1 MPKLLQINVTSNWG
15 ATGKIAESI
24 ALAAQK
30 KGWECYTAYGR
41 MLNPSKTHLIKV
53 GNKIDTYIHYVYDRF
68 FDMEGCASVASTK
81 RLIKQI
87 DQLNP
92 DIVHLHNIHDH
103 FLNYKILF
111 GYLNHT
117 DIKVVWTFHDC
128 WAFTGHCY
136 HFVEYNCDKWKTCCN
151 VCPDRHKLCDRSKE
165 NFFLKKSLFLECKN
179 LTIVPCSHW
188 LSNIVK
194 ESFLKDKRIE
204 VIHNGVDLNI
214 FRPLKNTK
222 NRNNNVFR
230 IIAVSNVW
238 KAYKGLYDIFKLRE
252 ILPSEYEITM
262 VGLKKE
268 QLKDLP
274 NGIRGITR
282 TDNVQQLIELYNDS
296 DVLINPTYADTF
308 PTVNLESL
316 ACGTPVITYNTGG
329 SPEAVS
335 QQTGVVVE
343 QGDINGLANS
353 IVQMRDNPLSSEN
366 CRARAIDF
374 FDKEKCFNRYVLL
387 YESLCSE

>member
-1 MPKLLQINVTSNWG
+1 M
-15 ATGKIAESI
+15 
-24 ALAAQK
+24 
-30 KGWECYTAYGR
+30 
-41 MLNPSKTHLIKV
+41 
-53 GNKIDTYIHYVYDRF
+53 
-68 FDMEGCASVASTK
+68 
-81 RLIKQI
+81 
-87 DQLNP
+87 
-92 DIVHLHNIHDH
+92 
-103 FLNYKILF
+103 
-111 GYLNHT
+111 
-117 DIKVVWTFHDC
+117 
-128 WAFTGHCY
+128 
-136 HFVEYNCDKWKTCCN
+136 
-151 VCPDRHKLCDRSKE
+151 
-165 NFFLKKSLFLECKN
+165 
-179 LTIVPCSHW
+179 
-188 LSNIVK
+188 
-194 ESFLKDKRIE
+194 
-204 VIHNGVDLNI
+204 
-214 FRPLKNTK
+214 KNTK

-252 ILPSEYEITM
+252 ILPSEYEITI

-282 TDNVQQLIELYNDS
+282 TDNVQQLVELYNDS

-329 SPEAVS
+329 SSEAVS
-335 QQTGVVVE
+335 QQTGVVIE